1 MFGALLFLWLHTAPA
16 RFVPRGKKKGG
27 WMDGNAK
34 RGENTDH
41 KALNLCVRTFFHSR
55 FNASQKFCF
64 YYDAMDR
71 FELSK
76 QPNFKALFRLFIYSL
91 VGRESASKPTLDAVS
106 LKSLFALWL
115 WRMIKSVK
123 RSELIFT

>member
-1 MFGALLFLWLHTAPA
+1 
-16 RFVPRGKKKGG
+16 
-27 WMDGNAK
+27 MDGNAK

-76 QPNFKALFRLFIYSL
+76 PRILS
-91 VGRESASKPTLDAVS
+91 SAKLQSSFSPVYLLT
-106 LKSLFALWL
+106 
-115 WRMIKSVK
+115 R
-123 RSELIFT
+123 RP